1 MGRIK
6 TARIK
11 RAANTT
17 IKSFKDKL
25 TTNFEANKKL
35 VDELAVVPSKKIRNI
50 VAGYITRLMKMSIIE
65 EKILRGELPSK
76 KPRRQESFT
85 ERRGDREFSR
95 ERRGPRES
103 RDRRR

>member
-35 VDELAVVPSKKIRNI
+35 VDELIQGKVDPNA
-50 VAGYITRLMKMSIIE
+50 L
-65 EKILRGELPSK
+65 
-76 KPRRQESFT
+76 
-85 ERRGDREFSR
+85 
-95 ERRGPRES
+95 
-103 RDRRR
+103 